1 MRDCERVGGKV
12 VDHAEALEADIT
24 TEGFNRERPCMVCEC
39 DLVARYR
46 RGHRQYGVSRP
57 RRWRLLSQICVN
69 RIGKR
74 RVVVQ
79 CVYPRRGCGA
89 VRLDQ
94 RETCVRGADISDQA
108 DLWHVHKMVSDAARS
123 TEVFAPTA
131 LNCAPN
137 PGFRSRSASIAA
149 CCRQQSL
156 FTT

>member
-46 RGHRQYGVSRP
+46 RGNRQYGVSRP

-94 RETCVRGADISDQA
+94 RETCVRGADISPI
-108 DLWHVHKMVSDAARS
+108 R
-123 TEVFAPTA
+123 PTSGMFIKWSPTRRG
-131 LNCAPN
+131 LLRFLP
-137 PGFRSRSASIAA
+137 RR
-149 CCRQQSL
+149 R
-156 FTT
+156 

>member
-46 RGHRQYGVSRP
+46 RGNRQYGVSRP

-89 VRLDQ
+89 VPLDQ

-108 DLWHVHKMVSDAARS
+108 DLYVHRMASDAARF
-123 TEVFAPTA
+123 TDGVELRAEPWFQ
-131 LNCAPN
+131 
-137 PGFRSRSASIAA
+137 SRSASMNRGA
-149 CCRQQSL
+149 L
-156 FTT
+156 